1 MTTPCKPLLKNNYL
15 CKQFDQKKAKKK
27 PRKQKNYREWK
38 EKCAKKELFCVFAL
52 SKQKILP
59 GLNARTWLVCMF
71 FNFLLSFIWPTVE
84 LLVHN
89 RMHKFLLSFLTTMH
103 NEGDSMRVIWWWKQ
117 QFSFAKTNCERKS
130 QDAKHTSSKLR
141 MGVNI
146 IFYGANLS
154 LFFVGRRL
162 WDWGFSFT
170 ILLRWYK
177 Q

>member
-1 MTTPCKPLLKNNYL
+1 MFQKPPELKLTTPCWKIIISVNSLI
-15 CKQFDQKKAKKK
+15 KKKSKKK

-103 NEGDSMRVIWWWKQ
+103 NEDDSMRVIVADDENNNFHLQKQ
-117 QFSFAKTNCERKS
+117 TA
-130 QDAKHTSSKLR
+130 
-141 MGVNI
+141 NI
-146 IFYGANLS
+146 
-154 LFFVGRRL
+154 
-162 WDWGFSFT
+162 T
-170 ILLRWYK
+170 
-177 Q
+177 